1 MELHNILVVDD
12 DMSNLNALK
21 RALRREYNVFL
32 ATNGQDALSIM
43 EQNDIDLIIADHRMP
58 GMTGMELLEK
68 ILQKHPDIIRIVLTA
83 YADERLFMD
92 AINIVHAHG
101 LISKPWEPEEIKAI
115 AKKWIDQRYNV
126 FYKTECPT
134 FKYLTDGDI
143 KTFWCPYCRRWHN
156 HRHGDGYRTAHCR
169 NQNSPLLLT
178 DYMISPYSKEEL
190 KKIKKM
196 CEYMLGD

>member
-1 MELHNILVVDD
+1 VELHNILVVDD

-143 KTFWCPYCRRWHN
+143 KTFWCPSW
-156 HRHGDGYRTAHCR
+156 
-169 NQNSPLLLT
+169 
-178 DYMISPYSKEEL
+178 
-190 KKIKKM
+190 
-196 CEYMLGD
+196 